1 MTIEVKVAENTV
13 FNRTRHAQKIT
24 VFCCVKGLAE
34 NDTWPDKPESGV
46 TQVKLPCAAMVRD
59 VFLLRAF
66 EAGADGVLVV
76 ACAPE
81 KCKRGVGSA
90 YAEKRVARTRKLLDE
105 IGLGGWRLVFTGAD
119 RAGESLADIRNQIAL
134 HNDTNARE
142 TAERLP
148 FVPGDYAALQYR
160 KERRWAKIHSKELG
174 W

>member
-1 MTIEVKVAENTV
+1 MTIEVKVAEKAAIH
-13 FNRTRHAQKIT
+13 RARQAQNIT
-24 VFCCVKGLAE
+24 VFYCVNGVSE
-34 NDTWPDKPESGV
+34 NEAWLDGPDSGV
-46 TQVKLPCAAMVRD
+46 AQIKLPCAAMVRD

-66 EAGADGVLVV
+66 EAGAEGVLVV

-119 RAGESLADIRNQIAL
+119 RAGESLANLRKELAL
-134 HNDTNARE
+134 HNETNARE

-148 FVPGDYAALQYR
+148 FVPGDHAALQYS

>member
-1 MTIEVKVAENTV
+1 MTIEAKVAEKPV
-13 FNRTRHAQKIT
+13 FSRTWQAGNIT
-24 VFCCVKGLAE
+24 VFHCVNGIAE
-34 NDTWPDKPESGV
+34 NNAWLDKPESGI
-46 TQVKLPCAAMVRD
+46 TQIKLPCAAMVRD

-90 YAEKRVARTRKLLDE
+90 YAEKRVARTQKLLDE

-119 RAGESLADIRNQIAL
+119 RAGESLANIKNEIAL
-134 HNDTNARE
+134 HNETNARE

-148 FVPGDYAALQYR
+148 FVPGDYAALQYN